1 MFLLLILGLLLGALT
16 VIFALQNM
24 ITVSVNFLVWQV
36 DGSLA
41 LMLILALIAGFLVSI
56 LLSIP
61 EIAKTRDEFAR
72 LKKRNSQLEEEN
84 ANFHKAIS
92 TGTLT
97 QNPVVVHTTVHETQG
112 VRDQPLL

>member
-41 LMLILALIAGFLVSI
+41 LILILALIAGFLVSV

-61 EIAKTRDEFAR
+61 EIAKTRDEFAA
-72 LKKRNSQLEEEN
+72 LKKRNKLLEDEN
-84 ANFHKAIS
+84 ADFHKAIAS
-92 TGTLT
+92 GALT
-97 QNPVVVHTTVHETQG
+97 DKPVVLHTVQQG
-112 VRDQPLL
+112 ERSQPLL